1 MADGDDVSLRAVSD
15 YEGKSQRTYI
25 VDSQLVQIQIHT
37 YSCMPKRLN
46 NGVLSSM
53 QKQTQKRLKSGFK
66 INS

>member
-1 MADGDDVSLRAVSD
+1 MGHKAMTFEKGAKARHPHRIRGWGRRGGSWRGLP
-15 YEGKSQRTYI
+15 E
-25 VDSQLVQIQIHT
+25 
-37 YSCMPKRLN
+37 RLN